1 MSFSVDPAR
10 WWTAL
15 ALLAAYGFMCTVIW
29 CAHHRRERARLFQQ
43 NQLGEAAVGEA
54 RVLVAHGSQTGQAE
68 QLAWRTAESLHLAG
82 RGVRVCAL
90 NDVDAAALA
99 GVDELYVITSTYGE
113 GDPPDSA
120 ALFADHLEQAPDAP
134 GLPARL
140 PGLKHAV
147 LALGDHEYE
156 HFCGFGRRVD
166 AWLRQQG
173 ATPLFERIEVD
184 QMDETAIRG
193 WFEHLSMHAGAAAM
207 DGWQSEQLDVAG
219 WRLADRRLLN
229 PGSPG
234 EGVYHLELEPVEG
247 PLPEWAAG
255 DLVHIAPPHGAVNEA
270 GEPDRQ
276 PRAYSI
282 ASVPEDGRL
291 HLLVRLRRLADGRT
305 GCVSGWLCLHA
316 AIGERLTLGVRAHP
330 AFRIGDNAWRRLLLV
345 GNGTGMAGLR
355 AHLRARDRLLPPG
368 HQPGQGADLAVAP
381 SWLFFGERDPQIDLH
396 HQDELQAWRDSGLLA
411 GLDLAFSRDLSQPA
425 YVQQRLAERA
435 SDIRDWVAQGAA
447 IYVCGSL
454 AGMAAAVDETLR
466 EVLGGDTL
474 LALQREGRYRRDVY

>member
-1 MSFSVDPAR
+1 MSFPVDPTR

-15 ALLAAYGFMCTVIW
+15 ALLITYGLMCGAIW
-29 CAHHRRERARLFQQ
+29 WAHRRRERARLFQQ
-43 NQLGEAAVGEA
+43 NQLGEATAGEA

-90 NDVDAAALA
+90 NEVDATALA
-99 GVDELYVITSTYGE
+99 QVSEFYVITSTYGE

-120 ALFADHLEQAPDAP
+120 ALFADHLDAPDAP
-134 GLPARL
+134 RL

-147 LALGDHEYE
+147 LALGDREYE

-166 AWLRQQG
+166 GWLVQQG

-184 QMDETAIRG
+184 QMDEGAVRS
-193 WFEHLSMHAGAAAM
+193 WFEHLSMHAGAATM
-207 DGWQSEQLDVAG
+207 DGWQAEPLDVAG

-229 PGSPG
+229 AGSPG

-247 PLPEWAAG
+247 PMPDWAAG
-255 DLVHIAPPHGAVNEA
+255 DLVHIAPPDGAVNDA

-291 HLLVRLRRLADGRT
+291 HLLVRLRRLADGGT

-316 AIGERLTLGVRAHP
+316 PIGERLALGVRAHP
-330 AFRIGDNAWRRLLLV
+330 AFRIGDNAGRRLLLV

-355 AHLRARDRLLPPG
+355 AHLRARHRS
-368 HQPGQGADLAVAP
+368 QGAALTVAP
-381 SWLFFGERDPQIDLH
+381 SWLFFGERDPQVDLH
-396 HQDELQAWRDSGLLA
+396 HRDELQAWLATGLLT
-411 GLDLAFSRDLSQPA
+411 GLDLAFSRDPAQPA
-425 YVQQRLAERA
+425 YVQQRLMERA
-435 SDIRDWVAQGAA
+435 SDIREWVTQGAA

-454 AGMAAAVDETLR
+454 TGMAAAVDETLR

>member
-1 MSFSVDPAR
+1 MSFPADPMR

-15 ALLAAYGFMCTVIW
+15 ALLITYGLMCAAIW
-29 CAHHRRERARLFQQ
+29 WAHCRRERARLLQQ
-43 NQLGEAAVGEA
+43 NQLGEATAGEA

-90 NDVDAAALA
+90 NEVDAAALA
-99 GVDELYVITSTYGE
+99 QVSELYVITSTYGE

-120 ALFADHLEQAPDAP
+120 ALFADHLDAPDAP
-134 GLPARL
+134 RL
-140 PGLKHAV
+140 SGLKHAV
-147 LALGDHEYE
+147 LALGDREYE

-166 AWLRQQG
+166 DWLAQQG
-173 ATPLFERIEVD
+173 ATSLFDRIEVN
-184 QMDETAIRG
+184 QMDDVAIRA

-207 DGWQSEQLDVAG
+207 EGWQAEQLDVAG

-229 PGSPG
+229 AGSPG

-247 PLPEWAAG
+247 PLPDWAAG
-255 DLVHIAPPHGAVNEA
+255 DLVHIAPPDGAVNDA

-291 HLLVRLRRLADGRT
+291 HLLVRLRRLADGGT

-316 AIGERLTLGVRAHP
+316 PIGERLTLGVHAHP
-330 AFRIGDNAWRRLLLV
+330 PFRIGDNADRRLLLV

-355 AHLRARDRLLPPG
+355 AHLRARDRLMAAKP
-368 HQPGQGADLAVAP
+368 PGQGVGSAVAP

-396 HQDELQAWRDSGLLA
+396 HRDEVQAWRDTGLLA
-411 GLDLAFSRDLSQPA
+411 GLDLAFSRDPAQPA
-425 YVQQRLAERA
+425 YVQQRLMERA
-435 SDIRDWVAQGAA
+435 SDIREWVAQGAA

-466 EVLGGDTL
+466 DVLGGDTL

>member
-1 MSFSVDPAR
+1 MNVSADPMR

-15 ALLAAYGFMCTVIW
+15 TVLATYGLMCATIW
-29 CAHHRRERARLFQQ
+29 WAHHRRECARLFQQ

-90 NDVDAAALA
+90 NEVDAAALA
-99 GVDELYVITSTYGE
+99 QVSELYVITSTYGE

-120 ALFADHLEQAPDAP
+120 ALFADHLNAPDAP
-134 GLPARL
+134 RL
-140 PGLKHAV
+140 NGLKHAV
-147 LALGDHEYE
+147 LALGDREYE

-166 AWLRQQG
+166 GWLAQQG
-173 ATPLFERIEVD
+173 ATPLFQRIEVN
-184 QMDETAIRG
+184 QMDEAAIRM
-193 WFEHLSMHAGAAAM
+193 WFAHLSMHAGAAAM
-207 DGWQSEQLDVAG
+207 DGWQAESLDVAG
-219 WRLADRRLLN
+219 WRLVERRLLN
-229 PGSPG
+229 AGSPG
-234 EGVYHLELEPVEG
+234 EGVYHLELEPVDG
-247 PLPEWAAG
+247 PLPTWEAG
-255 DLVHIAPPHGAVNEA
+255 DLVHIAPPEGARNDA
-270 GEPDRQ
+270 GESDRQ

-291 HLLVRLRRLADGRT
+291 HLLVRLRRLADGGT

-316 AIGERLTLGVRAHP
+316 PIGERLTLGVRAHP
-330 AFRIGDNAWRRLLLV
+330 AFRIGDNADRRLLLV

-355 AHLRARDRLLPPG
+355 AHLRARERAWR
-368 HQPGQGADLAVAP
+368 HRGQGSCEAAASAVAP
-381 SWLFFGERDPQIDLH
+381 SWLFFGERDPLIDLH
-396 HQDELQAWRDSGLLA
+396 HGEELRAWQAKGWLA
-411 GLDLAFSRDLSQPA
+411 GLDLAFSRDPAEPA

-435 SDIRDWVAQGAA
+435 QEIRDWVSQGAA

-454 AGMAAAVDETLR
+454 AGMAASVDATLR

-474 LALQREGRYRRDVY
+474 LTLQRAGRYRRDVY

>member
-1 MSFSVDPAR
+1 MSFSVDPMR

-15 ALLAAYGFMCTVIW
+15 ALLSTYGLMCATIW
-29 CAHHRRERARLFQQ
+29 WAHRRRERARLFQQ
-43 NQLGEAAVGEA
+43 NQLGEASTGEK

-90 NDVDAAALA
+90 NEVDAAALA
-99 GVDELYVITSTYGE
+99 EVSELYVITSTYGE

-120 ALFADHLEQAPDAP
+120 ALFADHLDAPDAP
-134 GLPARL
+134 RL
-140 PGLKHAV
+140 SGLKHAV
-147 LALGDHEYE
+147 LALGDREYE

-166 AWLRQQG
+166 GWLSQQG
-173 ATPLFERIEVD
+173 ATPLFERIEVN
-184 QMDETAIRG
+184 QMDEAAIRM

-207 DGWQSEQLDVAG
+207 DGWQAESLDVAG
-219 WRLADRRLLN
+219 WRLAERRLLN
-229 PGSPG
+229 AGSPG
-234 EGVYHLELEPVEG
+234 EGVYHLELEPVDG
-247 PLPEWAAG
+247 PLPTWEAG
-255 DLVHIAPPHGAVNEA
+255 DLVHIAPPEGALNEA

-291 HLLVRLRRLADGRT
+291 HLLVRLRRLADGGT

-316 AIGERLTLGVRAHP
+316 SIGERLTLGVRAHP
-330 AFRIGDNAWRRLLLV
+330 AFRIGDNADRRLLLV

-355 AHLRARDRLLPPG
+355 AHLRAREHARCR
-368 HQPGQGADLAVAP
+368 PGQGGSEAAASAVAP

-396 HQDELQAWRDSGLLA
+396 HREELQAWQSGGLLA
-411 GLDLAFSRDLSQPA
+411 GLDLAFSRDPHQPA
-425 YVQQRLAERA
+425 YVKQRLAEGTR
-435 SDIRDWVAQGAA
+435 DIPEWGSQGAA

-474 LALQREGRYRRDVY
+474 LALQRQGRYQRDVY

>member
-1 MSFSVDPAR
+1 MTFSVDPAR
-10 WWTAL
+10 WWAAL
-15 ALLAAYGFMCTVIW
+15 ALLAAYGFMCSAIW
-29 CAHHRRERARLFQQ
+29 SSHHRRERARLFQQ
-43 NQLGEAAVGEA
+43 NQLGEATVGEM

-90 NDVDAAALA
+90 NDVDAAVLA

-120 ALFADHLEQAPDAP
+120 ALFADHLEHVSDAD
-134 GLPARL
+134 GVPATL

-166 AWLRQQG
+166 AWLCRQG

-184 QMDETAIRG
+184 QMDEAAIRG
-193 WFEHLSMHAGAAAM
+193 WFEHLSMHAGAVATQ
-207 DGWQSEQLDVAG
+207 GWQNERLDVGG
-219 WRLADRRLLN
+219 WRLVDRRLLN
-229 PGSPG
+229 AGSPG

-247 PLPEWAAG
+247 PLPTWEAG
-255 DLVHIAPPHGAVNEA
+255 DLVHIAPPDGAVNEA

-282 ASVPEDGRL
+282 ASVPQDGRL
-291 HLLVRLRRLADGRT
+291 HLLVRLRRLTDGRT
-305 GCVSGWLCLHA
+305 GCVSGWLCLRA
-316 AIGERLTLGVRAHP
+316 AMGERLTLGVRAHP
-330 AFRIGDNAWRRLLLV
+330 AFRIGDNAGRRLLLV

-355 AHLRARDRLLPPG
+355 AHLRARHRS
-368 HQPGQGADLAVAP
+368 HQRSHPSLAAGSEVAP
-381 SWLFFGERDPQIDLH
+381 SWLFFGERAPEVDLH
-396 HQDELQAWRDSGLLA
+396 HRDELRSWQEAGWLT
-411 GLDLAFSRDLSQPA
+411 GLDLAFSRDPAEPA
-425 YVQQRLAERA
+425 YVQQRLKERA
-435 SDIRDWVAQGAA
+435 DDIRDWVMQGAA

-466 EVLGGDTL
+466 EVLGGDALQT
-474 LALQREGRYRRDVY
+474 LQREGRYRRDVY